1 MAVARPT
8 PGAIRPPSGLKSRMQ
23 LPNIV
28 QKRQNGK
35 ALHDCWSKHTSSHTL
50 NADAERGQGDNAL
63 KAGGYIGTVMS

>member
-1 MAVARPT
+1 
-8 PGAIRPPSGLKSRMQ
+8 MQ